1 MARLTPR
8 VGIQRTKELGR
19 IRQIFIPDLVLRLH
33 TLLMSQR
40 HLSPSLLQ
48 SALDLTKVVATEE
61 NHVYSEFFT
70 WSGEPYRLVAYLDR
84 VREASLAALESGSGS
99 AFVVAR

>member
-1 MARLTPR
+1 VLGT
-8 VGIQRTKELGR
+8 QRTKELGR
-19 IRQIFIPDLVLRLH
+19 IRQIPDLVLRLH